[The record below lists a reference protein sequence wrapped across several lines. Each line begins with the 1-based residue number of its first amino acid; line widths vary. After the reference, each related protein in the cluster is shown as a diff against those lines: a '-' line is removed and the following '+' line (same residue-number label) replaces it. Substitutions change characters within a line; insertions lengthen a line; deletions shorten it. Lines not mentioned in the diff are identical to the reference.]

1 MTFKMST
8 NPFWAL
14 SSKKRKEGFLR
25 EGVLAKGKC
34 LGISKGCV
42 SYSSQA
48 KRGKLVGN
56 ELAPEREESY
66 NSLSKI
72 FETMK
77 VDTGL
82 SYTIGVS
89 CYPSSFQLRNKNA
102 LGKQHPDFRSRLRPA
117 GWDAVLRARCSFTH
131 YWLFHRGT
139 IAAYRLTPIFPRDSR
154 GPCRQRGP

>member
-1 MTFKMST
+1 MTFKTST